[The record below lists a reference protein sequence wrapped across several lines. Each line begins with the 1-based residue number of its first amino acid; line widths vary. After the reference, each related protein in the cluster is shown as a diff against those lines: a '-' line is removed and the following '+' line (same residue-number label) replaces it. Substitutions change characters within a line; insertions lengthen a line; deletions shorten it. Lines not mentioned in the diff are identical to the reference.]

1 MGKSATEV
9 RREIA
14 QTRGE
19 LSETI
24 EALEVRIGEV
34 RESVVDK
41 VSPKRVLQ
49 RKTAEVR
56 QRIDDLGTSITGSI
70 TGSKQ
75 AAAGSLTNAKASLT
89 ARTSTTTERTGDL
102 MGRTKSKIQG
112 QAQDLSE
119 RAGDSA
125 ASATGQAKA
134 APAALRQR
142 TESNPMAAGLVALGA
157 GFLAATLLPPSES
170 ERKAATK
177 VQTGLEPLKNQATTV
192 GRSIAGELQQ
202 SAQGSV
208 EQLKA
213 RAQEAVEQVK
223 QDAQSSTAEVKGQA
237 QEATTS
243 VKRKARSASR
253 QVKETAKDGSATSSA
268 RAPRSPRQAPRRT
281 SRTGTPSS

>member
-41 VSPKRVLQ
+41 VSPKRVWQ

-56 QRIDDLGTSITGSI
+56 SRLDDLGSSI

-75 AAAGSLTNAKASLT
+75 AVAGSLGGARASLT
-89 ARTSTTTERTGDL
+89 EKSATTTERTGDL
-102 MGRTKSKIQG
+102 MGRTKSKIRG
-112 QAQDLSE
+112 QAQELSE
-119 RAGDSA
+119 RAGDTA
-125 ASATGQAKA
+125 ASATDQAKA
-134 APAALRQR
+134 APTAVRQR
-142 TESNPMAAGLVALGA
+142 TESNPMAAGLLALGA
-157 GFLAATLLPPSES
+157 GFLAATLIPPSER

-177 VQTGLEPLKNQATTV
+177 VQSGLEPLKREATNV
-192 GRSIAGELQQ
+192 GREIAGELQQ

-208 EQLKA
+208 EQLKV
-213 RAQEAVEQVK
+213 RAEEAVERVK
-223 QDAQSSTAEVKGQA
+223 QDTQASTAEVKDQA
-237 QEATTS
+237 QEATTQ

-253 QVKETAKDGSATSSA
+253 QVKETAKDGSAGTA
-268 RAPRSPRQAPRRT
+268 RPRVARSPRQAPRRST
-281 SRTGTPSS
+281 SRTGPSSS